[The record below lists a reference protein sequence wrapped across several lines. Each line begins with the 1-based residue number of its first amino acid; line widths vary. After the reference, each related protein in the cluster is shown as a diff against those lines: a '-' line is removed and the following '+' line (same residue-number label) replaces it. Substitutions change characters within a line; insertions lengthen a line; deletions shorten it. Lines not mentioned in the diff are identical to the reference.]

1 MFKLQRK
8 NLVCRN
14 NLPYELLSEAF
25 AFSYDDTG
33 STKQAYAKNK
43 IFIRECN
50 IYNGQIAM
58 TENVMSLI
66 THQSIALASP
76 NNVLTVAAV

>member
-1 MFKLQRK
+1 MKNFGYSLLWIIKFRLQDK
-8 NLVCRN
+8 NLVCQN

-33 STKQAYAKNK
+33 STKQFYVKNK

-50 IYNGQIAM
+50 IYDDQIAM
-58 TENVMSLI
+58 TANV
-66 THQSIALASP
+66 TNADA
-76 NNVLTVAAV
+76 